1 MSINLTAQQQKQLL
15 DLLIYVARALWDSFG
30 KEMAADF
37 MRWAKIKFANVDLV
51 QSLAGM
57 FASAETLEDFN
68 AAAFMIVDDQ
78 CIPVKPG
85 ECVTPEGYID
95 ANCDDVQDNK

>member
-57 FASAETLEDFN
+57 FASAETLEDLN
-68 AAAFMIVDDQ
+68 AAAFMIER
-78 CIPVKPG
+78 PMHPG
-85 ECVTPEGYID
+85 QAGRVCNSRGLH
-95 ANCDDVQDNK
+95 